1 MNIAKN
7 LKTIVIL
14 IPVFFQAPLLAA
26 DSGAYRPLFEVNL
39 PYDANAAGNVVSDY
53 MKAAKSKTQKEA
65 LAAWET
71 FEKRYPDTDSIED
84 ITGLT
89 LVRQASF
96 ELARLYYLVNRT
108 ADGDRE
114 IRRASEITAYD
125 VPEPDQARTWCRN
138 NNYCGQPISPEVLEN
153 LKKGYK

>member
-7 LKTIVIL
+7 LKTIVFL
-14 IPVFFQAPLLAA
+14 LPVFFPAPLTAA
-26 DSGAYRPLFEVNL
+26 GPDSYKPLFEVNL
-39 PYDANAAGNVVSDY
+39 PYDAGSTGNVVTEY
-53 MKAAKSKTQKEA
+53 MKATKSKTQKEA
-65 LAAWET
+65 LTAWEA
-71 FEKRYPDTDSIED
+71 FKEEYPDDSVED
-84 ITGLT
+84 ITSLT

-96 ELARLYYLVNRT
+96 ELARLYYLANRP

-114 IRRASEITAYD
+114 IKRASEITAYD